1 MSNYVY
7 LLSPTRLKQDS
18 IACDN
23 IDDKYAINAI
33 KTAQDIQLTELIGSK
48 LVKKVQQLIADKQIN
63 KEGHEDYKELL
74 DSYII
79 PFLVMQTTAE
89 LIMPI
94 QFKLRNA
101 GLTQSADTQTQYATL
116 EESQYISQ
124 HYQNKARFY
133 GERMKDFAKN
143 FSEYVN
149 TCSCDGDVKPG
160 KYRVNITL

>member
-1 MSNYVY
+1 MATYTY

-18 IACDN
+18 LVCEN
-23 IDDKYAINAI
+23 TDDKYCINAI

-48 LVKKVQQLIADKQIN
+48 LVKKVQQLIVDKQIN
-63 KEGHEDYKELL
+63 KEGSEDYKELL

-79 PFLVMQTTAE
+79 PFLVMQTTSE
-89 LIMPI
+89 IIVPI

-101 GLTQSADTQTQYATL
+101 GLTQSADTQTQYSTI
-116 EESQYISQ
+116 EESQYVSQ

-143 FSEYVN
+143 FPEYVN
-149 TCSCDGDVKPG
+149 TCSCDGEVKPG